1 MKTKAKKILIV
12 DDDPQFILLAQS
24 RLEANDY
31 EIQTAVNGVEA
42 IKLAHDWQP
51 DLVLLDMIL
60 PAMEG
65 YDICKILKSSEETK
79 KIPIIILTAS
89 TKKESHAKCLSAGAL
104 VVVLKPFHPLEL
116 LALIKKAFDPNSKWR
131 KIESAFN

>member
-1 MKTKAKKILIV
+1 MNMKPKKILIV
-12 DDDPQFILLAQS
+12 DDDPQFVLLAES

-31 EIQTAVNGVEA
+31 EIKSAENGVEA
-42 IKLAHDWQP
+42 IKIACEWKP
-51 DLVLLDMIL
+51 DLILLDMIL

-65 YDICKILKSSEETK
+65 YDICKKLKSAEETK

-104 VVVLKPFHPLEL
+104 VVVLKPFHPPEL

-131 KIESAFN
+131 KIESAYN